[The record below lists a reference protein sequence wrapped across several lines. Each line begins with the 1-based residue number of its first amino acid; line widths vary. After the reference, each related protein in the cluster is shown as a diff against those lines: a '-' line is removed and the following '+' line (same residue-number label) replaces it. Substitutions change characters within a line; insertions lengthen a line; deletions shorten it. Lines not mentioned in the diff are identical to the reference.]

1 MMIGPEVNIMALI
14 RGDDAEGTSYATPL
28 LSASA
33 INQPWAGENTL
44 AHPAVSFSLVQV
56 YKSAFFFF
64 LVNGSI
70 LLMLLPTSSLDC

>member
-1 MMIGPEVNIMALI
+1 MIGPEVNILALI
-14 RGDDAEGTSYATPL
+14 RGEDAEGTPYSTPL
-28 LSASA
+28 LSACA

-56 YKSAFFFF
+56 YKSAIF

-70 LLMLLPTSSLDC
+70 LLVLLPTSPLDC